1 MVDIMKANGII
12 LFYAFLIM
20 ITGYIGYII
29 NKKNGYEYGLIVGL
43 TLSITLWR
51 QFGKN
56 IAKV

>member
-1 MVDIMKANGII
+1 MNFIKANIII

-20 ITGYIGYII
+20 ITGYIGYNI

-51 QFGKN
+51 QFGKKMV
-56 IAKV
+56 KV